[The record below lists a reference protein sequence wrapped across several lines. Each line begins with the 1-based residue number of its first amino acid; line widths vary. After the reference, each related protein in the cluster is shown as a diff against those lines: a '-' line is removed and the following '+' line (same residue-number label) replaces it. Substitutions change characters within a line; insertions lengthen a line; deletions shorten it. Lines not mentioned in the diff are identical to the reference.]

1 MFGLKL
7 FNRLA
12 YEFFYCNLSTSAG
25 IVMDMFYNREENRL
39 RSGWRLLLQFLL
51 MFACTAF
58 FLLPLL
64 MSNSGTGGAFS
75 LPNTLAVCLG
85 STASVWV
92 AGRWLDRRAFERFG
106 IRPSQRWFG
115 EAGLGILFGLAA
127 MGLVFGIEYL
137 SGWISLTGYGWER
150 PGGDLWSWSFISF
163 LLAMVMVGFYEE
175 LVFRGYQILNLSE
188 GLRFG
193 HLQSIHA
200 ACLAVLISS
209 VFFGLMHAWNS
220 NATAVSTV
228 NIAAAGAVLAVPY
241 VVTGRLGYS
250 VGIHIGWNFTQAGI
264 FGFPVSGTPFSGSL
278 FQIEQ
283 EGPQWMTGG
292 SFGPEAGLV
301 GLVGLAAIL
310 ALFIAL
316 RSRSGKPIELAPIFS
331 RGKREGGK
339 TDEQGS

>member
-1 MFGLKL
+1 MIL
-7 FNRLA
+7 
-12 YEFFYCNLSTSAG
+12 
-25 IVMDMFYNREENRL
+25 DMFYNPEEERL

-64 MSNSGTGGAFS
+64 LSNAGSGGAFS

-106 IRPSQRWFG
+106 IRPTPRWFG
-115 EAGLGILFGLAA
+115 ETGLGILLGLAA
-127 MGLVFGIEYL
+127 MALVFGIEYL
-137 SGWISLTGYGWER
+137 FGWITLTGYGWER
-150 PGGDLWSWSFISF
+150 PGGDPWSWSFISF
-163 LLAMVMVGFYEE
+163 LLAMTMVGFYEE

-209 VFFGLMHAWNS
+209 VFFGLMHAWNA
-220 NATAVSTV
+220 NATVVSTL
-228 NIAAAGAVLAVPY
+228 NIAVAGAVLAVPY

-264 FGFPVSGTPFSGSL
+264 FGFPVSGTPFRGSL

-301 GLVGLAAIL
+301 GLAGLAVVL
-310 ALFIAL
+310 ALFLVL
-316 RSRSGKPIELAPIFS
+316 RNFGGNPIELATVFQSGQPRS
-331 RGKREGGK
+331 GK
-339 TDEQGS
+339 TDEQGL